1 MMAMVVVVL
10 MGIRLIMVEM
20 EEVVK
25 MALVGR

>member
-1 MMAMVVVVL
+1 MMTRVVVVL

>member
-1 MMAMVVVVL
+1 MEMVVLVL